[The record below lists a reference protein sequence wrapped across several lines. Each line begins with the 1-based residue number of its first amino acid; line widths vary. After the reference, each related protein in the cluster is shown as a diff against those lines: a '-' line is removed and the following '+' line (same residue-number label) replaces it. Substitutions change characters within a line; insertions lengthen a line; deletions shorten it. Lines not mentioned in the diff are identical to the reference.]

1 VAADAGEDWYV
12 TGKRWT
18 PIALLS
24 VLALFGCSTAPADD
38 TGNAGQAA
46 KTATADADQTPTPT
60 APPSSAATTTP
71 APAASPTPTPEPP
84 HPVSLPALM
93 QKQYDGRDLQVGQV
107 LASNSA
113 YTRYFVT
120 YLSGGL
126 RISGIINVPTGSA
139 AEGPF
144 PVLVLGHGYIDPAVY
159 TNGRGLA
166 REQDFLAR
174 RGFVVFHTDYRNH
187 AQSNDDPESDLKLR
201 LGYTEDVINAVH
213 AIKSSSLPYLDRAR
227 VGLLGRSMGG
237 GVTYNAL
244 VVAPGLVDAAV
255 VYAPVSSDAVDNFN
269 RWISGS
275 PVGDAIL
282 STYGSPEAN
291 PTFWRNVSPVNFFD
305 RITEPI
311 LIHHGTAD
319 ESCPIEWS
327 HRTLAVLH
335 QVGKNAE
342 LITYNGEPHAF
353 EAAWPASM
361 ERTVAFFQQHLR

>member
-1 VAADAGEDWYV
+1 V
-12 TGKRWT
+12 TGRRWA
-18 PIALLS
+18 PVALLCLLPL
-24 VLALFGCSTAPADD
+24 LACST
-38 TGNAGQAA
+38 TSQGRTEENAAA
-46 KTATADADQTPTPT
+46 GTPT
-60 APPSSAATTTP
+60 AEATATQTPQPTATTS
-71 APAASPTPTPEPP
+71 APAAPATATPPTAAPPPEPP

-93 QKQYDGRDLQVGQV
+93 AKQYDGRDLQVGHL

-120 YLSGGL
+120 YLSGEL
-126 RISGIINVPTGSA
+126 RISGIMNVPTGT
-139 AEGPF
+139 GPF
-144 PVLVLGHGYIDPAVY
+144 PVLVLNHGYIDPAVY

-174 RGFVVFHTDYRNH
+174 RGFVVLHTDYRNH
-187 AQSNDDPESDLKLR
+187 AQSDVDPESDLKLR
-201 LGYTEDVINAVH
+201 LGYTEDVINAVL
-213 AIKSSSLPYLDRAR
+213 AIKSSSFPYLDQER
-227 VGLLGRSMGG
+227 VGLLGRSMGS
-237 GVTYNAL
+237 GVTYNTL

-275 PVGDAIL
+275 PVGDAIIA
-282 STYGSPEAN
+282 TYGAPEAN
-291 PTFWRNVSPVNFFD
+291 PTFWRNVSAVNFFD

-319 ESCPIEWS
+319 ESCPIDWS
-327 HRTLAVLH
+327 HRTVAALH
-335 QVGKNAE
+335 QAGKKAE
-342 LITYNGEPHAF
+342 LVTYESEPHAF